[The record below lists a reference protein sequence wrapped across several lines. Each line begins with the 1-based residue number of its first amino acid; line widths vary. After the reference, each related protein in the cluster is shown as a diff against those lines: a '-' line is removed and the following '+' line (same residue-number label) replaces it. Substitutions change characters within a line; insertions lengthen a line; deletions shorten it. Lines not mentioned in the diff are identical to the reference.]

1 METSLRQV
9 KKTATIIDA
18 FQEQPLL
25 GRPIYCLDDVVELL
39 LKAKEANQNIAIEM
53 SGTYLYSM
61 IDDEESCYQKICGK
75 SKNEFQMEMFE
86 EERS

>member
-1 METSLRQV
+1 MSLRQV

-39 LKAKEANQNIAIEM
+39 SKAKEEKQNIAVEM
-53 SGTYLYSM
+53 NGTYLYSM
-61 IDDEESCYQKICGK
+61 IDDAESCYQKVCGK
-75 SKNEFQMEMFE
+75 SKSEFQMEMFDE
-86 EERS
+86 CENQ